1 MLTLKST
8 TEDPFVVLTAIGDLD
23 LHTQDL
29 LEETVTQQ
37 LERSPV
43 VVDLGQVEFLAVSA
57 LRTLMVCN
65 AMAGSNARE
74 LFFAGAPGQTQRLI
88 SIAGLAE
95 VLPIRASVAEALCSS
110 AAAAA
115 VPPVLVR
122 PGTHLVDQPLGE
134 LAQLDVG

>member
-8 TEDPFVVLTAIGDLD
+8 TEEPFVVLTAIGELD

-29 LEETVTQQ
+29 LEDTVTQH
-37 LERSPV
+37 LERTPV

-74 LFFAGAPGQTQRLI
+74 LFFAGPPGQTKRLI
-88 SIAGLAE
+88 SIAGLDG
-95 VLPIRASVAEALCSS
+95 VLPIRASVAEAICTSG
-110 AAAAA
+110 APT

-122 PGTHLVDQPLGE
+122 SGAHVLDEALGD